1 MDLAACAEY
10 LIAQRITHPN
20 LIAAKGTSAG
30 GLLVAQTCLNARSDL
45 FKAVILNVPFLDIVS
60 TLLDDSLPLSVTDYL
75 ELGNPLIDEKIYRV
89 INSYSPYENLSKK
102 EYPPTLMTISVNDP
116 RVPAWSSL
124 KFVEKMRD
132 MAKNPE

>member
-1 MDLAACAEY
+1 
-10 LIAQRITHPN
+10 
-20 LIAAKGTSAG
+20 
-30 GLLVAQTCLNARSDL
+30 LNARSDL

-75 ELGNPLIDEKIYRV
+75 ELGNPLVDEKIYRV
-89 INSYSPYENLSKK
+89 INSYSPYENLSRK